1 MCSFV
6 FLFYERRGELTL
18 DRDLLD
24 QFVKE
29 LYDFLSI
36 ASPGFCINNI
46 AKQLNIQVHYFDDEP
61 ESLYL
66 RGRYHIFLNE
76 FDSRQ
81 KHFQD
86 FAYELF
92 HVLLHVNQE
101 FTIPLQTKIKQEW
114 GNENFALHFCIPQ
127 FMINSLNFKKMGS
140 NAVKRTSQIF
150 EVEIEFATKRL
161 AEIENNEKVLV
172 TI

>member
-1 MCSFV
+1 M
-6 FLFYERRGELTL
+6 
-18 DRDLLD
+18 DRELLD

-46 AKQLNIQVHYFDDEP
+46 SKQLNIQVHYFDDEP

-92 HVLLHVNQE
+92 HILLHATQE
-101 FTIPLQTKIKQEW
+101 FNITLQTKIIQDW
-114 GNENFALHFCIPQ
+114 GNENFALHFCIPE
-127 FMINSLNFKKMGS
+127 FMLSNLNIETSDANSAIILAERFG
-140 NAVKRTSQIF
+140 VDID
-150 EVEIEFATKRL
+150 FAKKRL
-161 AEIENNEKVLV
+161 AEIKNQKRRVLITV
-172 TI
+172 